1 MKIRRILGLCCA
13 TALIGSIFAA
23 TPPAQAAPSAFSRI
37 ITVSSPYTPTGS
49 INPAAFVDSCVAPFH
64 VGGPFTV
71 TGYYRFNKLGG
82 HDRGTGD
89 TPNATVFDIPVS
101 DTNGQWQSFTSS
113 FNTGSGFAPKG
124 LILWYMAGELSVA
137 DIVIKNAAGEVI
149 YDLATDN
156 QLNAG
161 EISSLG
167 TRGIWYFW
175 NYGNYPDFSAAIT
188 VTDTSIGLVDGS
200 GYTLKDKT
208 LSGVPFGTDVLTV
221 RSNFKKNETL
231 TAWNG
236 KKQLAD
242 TDLVTKNT
250 TFVYNKGQNDAVTYT
265 LAGLT
270 GDANS
275 DGKLDIRDLRLIK
288 EAAFG
293 AMNLK
298 NKTLGDVDG
307 NSAVNQTDT
316 GLIRNTITGQRLY
329 AKQSVG
335 ADTLLQMANPVG
347 RLCKDSNRLYMELSA
362 CNFTLTGYFK
372 GDVTADIYVEK
383 INEDQRGIYVEVDG
397 ASNMTYIKLTAVN
410 DYQTVKLAT
419 GLAAGKHTIRVY
431 KATDARND
439 VLRISSVKFT
449 GQLLKTPVADRRIE
463 FLGDSI
469 TAAACIFDNAKPSQL
484 ADYHTYG
491 MTASWHGYAKKTADA
506 LGASHYSVAI
516 GGWKLCYSTNPHIS
530 IRSIYPYV
538 SMHSKTTMGPY
549 DFDYNPDVVVI
560 NLGTNDWAE
569 SQATYQKDALELLQL
584 VREKNPNATIVWAY
598 GMMDEDHPSVNW
610 IRDTVNQFNATDKNA
625 YFIAMRENKNGLWAH
640 PDKEAHIQAGN
651 TLAAFIKDIKGW

>member
-1 MKIRRILGLCCA
+1 
-13 TALIGSIFAA
+13 
-23 TPPAQAAPSAFSRI
+23 
-37 ITVSSPYTPTGS
+37 
-49 INPAAFVDSCVAPFH
+49 
-64 VGGPFTV
+64 
-71 TGYYRFNKLGG
+71 
-82 HDRGTGD
+82 
-89 TPNATVFDIPVS
+89 
-101 DTNGQWQSFTSS
+101 
-113 FNTGSGFAPKG
+113 
-124 LILWYMAGELSVA
+124 
-137 DIVIKNAAGEVI
+137 
-149 YDLATDN
+149 
-156 QLNAG
+156 
-161 EISSLG
+161 
-167 TRGIWYFW
+167 
-175 NYGNYPDFSAAIT
+175 
-188 VTDTSIGLVDGS
+188 
-200 GYTLKDKT
+200 
-208 LSGVPFGTDVLTV
+208 
-221 RSNFKKNETL
+221 
-231 TAWNG
+231 
-236 KKQLAD
+236 
-242 TDLVTKNT
+242 
-250 TFVYNKGQNDAVTYT
+250 
-265 LAGLT
+265 
-270 GDANS
+270 
-275 DGKLDIRDLRLIK
+275 
-288 EAAFG
+288 
-293 AMNLK
+293 
-298 NKTLGDVDG
+298 
-307 NSAVNQTDT
+307 
-316 GLIRNTITGQRLY
+316 
-329 AKQSVG
+329 
-335 ADTLLQMANPVG
+335 
-347 RLCKDSNRLYMELSA
+347 
-362 CNFTLTGYFK
+362 
-372 GDVTADIYVEK
+372 
-383 INEDQRGIYVEVDG
+383 VEVDG

-449 GQLLKTPVADRRIE
+449 GQLLKTPVASRRIE